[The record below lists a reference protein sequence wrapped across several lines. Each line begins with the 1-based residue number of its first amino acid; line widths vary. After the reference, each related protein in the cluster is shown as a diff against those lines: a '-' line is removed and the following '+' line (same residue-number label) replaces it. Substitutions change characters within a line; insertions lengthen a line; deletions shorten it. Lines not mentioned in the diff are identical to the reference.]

1 VSLETGRKPIQP
13 AGFDKAPG
21 LLIKKPEAS
30 WALRLPARPGR
41 LKACLKALGLAGPVS
56 NTGLMVGYK
65 ATFVLV
71 LAVPEKRVLSIVAVL
86 SAWAERAVLRDS
98 SLNSQRIHT
107 LEPYPHYHV
116 ESVV

>member
-13 AGFDKAPG
+13 AGFDKAHG

-56 NTGLMVGYK
+56 NTAL
-65 ATFVLV
+65 TH
-71 LAVPEKRVLSIVAVL
+71 E
-86 SAWAERAVLRDS
+86 DS
-98 SLNSQRIHT
+98 MNQMYRYTYL
-107 LEPYPHYHV
+107 
-116 ESVV
+116 